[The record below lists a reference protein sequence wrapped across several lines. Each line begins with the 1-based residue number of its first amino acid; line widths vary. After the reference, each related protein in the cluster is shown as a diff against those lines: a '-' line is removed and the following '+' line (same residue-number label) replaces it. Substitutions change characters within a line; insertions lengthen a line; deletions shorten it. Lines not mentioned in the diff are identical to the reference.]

1 MERHALPARRC
12 QVLLDKCIFDSKNVT
27 SQRLRGG
34 VPHAPVM
41 PLSTKV
47 DTLFMKVGK
56 QTDTKNIGK
65 GLFYPQITVKPR
77 YYGEEKPQPSAMLLH
92 GG

>member
-12 QVLLDKCIFDSKNVT
+12 QVLLDKSIFDSKNVT

-34 VPHAPVM
+34 VPHAPVL

-65 GLFYPQITVKPR
+65 GLFLSADNSETQILRRRT
-77 YYGEEKPQPSAMLLH
+77 AAT
-92 GG
+92 

>member
-12 QVLLDKCIFDSKNVT
+12 QVLLDKSIFDSKNVT

-56 QTDTKNIGK
+56 QTDIKIIGK
-65 GLFYPQITVKPR
+65 GLFL
-77 YYGEEKPQPSAMLLH
+77 SADNSKTQVLRRRKAAT
-92 GG
+92 

>member
-12 QVLLDKCIFDSKNVT
+12 QVLLDKCIFDSNNVT

-65 GLFYPQITVKPR
+65 GLFL
-77 YYGEEKPQPSAMLLH
+77 SADNSETQVLRRRKAAT
-92 GG
+92 

>member
-12 QVLLDKCIFDSKNVT
+12 QVLLDKSIFDSKNVT

-34 VPHAPVM
+34 VPHAPVL

-65 GLFYPQITVKPR
+65 GLFLSADNSETQILRRRKAAT
-77 YYGEEKPQPSAMLLH
+77 
-92 GG
+92 

>member
-12 QVLLDKCIFDSKNVT
+12 QVLLDKSIFDSKNVT

-34 VPHAPVM
+34 VPHAPVL

-65 GLFYPQITVKPR
+65 GLFL
-77 YYGEEKPQPSAMLLH
+77 SADNSETQVLRRRKAAT
-92 GG
+92 

>member
-12 QVLLDKCIFDSKNVT
+12 QILLDKSIFDSKNVT

-34 VPHAPVM
+34 VPHAPVL

-65 GLFYPQITVKPR
+65 DLFLSADNSETQILRRRKAAT
-77 YYGEEKPQPSAMLLH
+77 
-92 GG
+92 